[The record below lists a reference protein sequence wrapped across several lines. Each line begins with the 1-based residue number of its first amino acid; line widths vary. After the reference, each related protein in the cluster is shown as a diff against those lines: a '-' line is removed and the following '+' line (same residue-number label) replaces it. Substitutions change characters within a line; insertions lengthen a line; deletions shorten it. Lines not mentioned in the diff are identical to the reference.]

1 MSVMFSS
8 PAFISM
14 FIMGIILAVSIIGA
28 ICWAI
33 YHIASGK
40 FHEEYE
46 IATVQKEDDN
56 DQDNTDS
63 KQ

>member
-8 PAFISM
+8 PGFIAMLVVGS
-14 FIMGIILAVSIIGA
+14 ILLLCMVGA
-28 ICWAI
+28 IGWVI

-46 IATVQKEDDN
+46 IATVQKKESPEKDGERE
-56 DQDNTDS
+56 
-63 KQ
+63 

>member
-1 MSVMFSS
+1 MAIMFSS

-14 FIMGIILAVSIIGA
+14 FIMGIILIVTILGSIG
-28 ICWAI
+28 WVI

-46 IATVQKEDDN
+46 IAPVEPK
-56 DQDNTDS
+56 
-63 KQ
+63 KIK

>member
-1 MSVMFSS
+1 MEQMFSS

-14 FIMGIILAVSIIGA
+14 LVMGLIYAGSIIGA
-28 ICWAI
+28 FVWAI

-46 IATVQKEDDN
+46 IASIVKTEGSERK
-56 DQDNTDS
+56 
-63 KQ
+63 